1 MLRVLV
7 SSRNTSSS
15 GGGGSRRNHARR
27 IFGGAGTTPFHHMN
41 GGPQQQTLRHVVL
54 LRRYISSSDGSS
66 SIRRRNGIVERIDRI
81 PYHFR
86 HLSTK
91 YYSCTSTVK
100 KTSSSNGAEG
110 ILRWDSFQQT
120 HGTKLESL
128 PEVIAMNRLDTFL
141 HDKVLQEQNRR
152 QQQQR
157 QQPHDPPP
165 APTKNYKYTMNTN
178 QIQLCLDS
186 SIMTFLLHV
195 YARQASLIGHGYYTI
210 GPCGEELLSSVALA
224 LHSNDS
230 LALHYRHLA
239 VSISR
244 QLLKQDATSDD
255 SNNENTPTT
264 TYDEQTV
271 KDILLA
277 RARGYTISKYDPV
290 TGGVH
295 CALGGGR
302 NDYIVT
308 STLASQC
315 PPAVGRALAYSLNTN
330 NRNPNQRPI
339 SMCTVGDGSVHNGHF
354 WSAWTLAKHAKHMN
368 IKCPLVMGI
377 SDNGLSISYQ
387 TKGFV
392 HELFPNNNNNNSNN
406 INSGIPIF
414 RANGQ
419 DMMDVYDQ
427 TTQATNF
434 ARKYSSP
441 TLLLFSNMIRRFGH
455 AATDRQISYL
465 DQATIDSL
473 ADTDVLQST
482 MIQAIEVYNV
492 YEGEGGYVKLRDRY
506 HQLQEWTKEAFEI
519 AMNEPKVTLDDMMER
534 VTMPLIPL
542 PSTSI
547 SSSSRSNTTTDYE
560 HVTTMNTVTNSSL
573 MVRDVEDEKT
583 SNDATVAQDEKP
595 QVLRK
600 QMTRVLDEIMSNDPS
615 VVYLGEDVIHG
626 GYYLVTEGLATKFNK
641 DVRRRRIFDFPPDE
655 TSLLGAGLGF
665 RQVGGVVP
673 IVELPYAKYLDC
685 GVDMFYEI
693 AILNWLSNRN
703 NKLLQQSSDDENSSS
718 TIQPHGMV
726 IRLQGKNFLDSVSC
740 ASRVVGL
747 GTPPS
752 NLALHHFPQCVGC
765 FCRFLSLSLSL
776 SLSNLFSVINS
787 LLHRI

>member
-1 MLRVLV
+1 MLRI
-7 SSRNTSSS
+7 SAYKTTTTSNSV
-15 GGGGSRRNHARR
+15 RR
-27 IFGGAGTTPFHHMN
+27 IFRGTSFHIQHD
-41 GGPQQQTLRHVVL
+41 GRQQEHNV
-54 LRRYISSSDGSS
+54 RRYIGHHNSSGRSSS
-66 SIRRRNGIVERIDRI
+66 RRTGILVGIDRN
-81 PYHFR
+81 PYYFKYC
-86 HLSTK
+86 STK
-91 YYSCTSTVK
+91 DYSCTTSLHY
-100 KTSSSNGAEG
+100 SSSSSSEG
-110 ILRWDSFQQT
+110 ILSWDSFQQT

-141 HDKVLQEQNRR
+141 HDKVLQ
-152 QQQQR
+152 QQQR
-157 QQPHDPPP
+157 IQQQREPPPP
-165 APTKNYKYTMNTN
+165 AAAPTTKNYKYTMTTN

-195 YARQASLIGHGYYTI
+195 YARQASLVGHGYYTI

-224 LHSNDS
+224 LQSCDS

-239 VSISR
+239 ISLSR
-244 QLLKQDATSDD
+244 QLLKQDSEIGTVYDD
-255 SNNENTPTT
+255 E
-264 TYDEQTV
+264 TV

-295 CALGGGR
+295 CALGGGP

-315 PPAVGRALAYSLNTN
+315 PPAVGRALAYSLNKYAQNPTN
-330 NRNPNQRPI
+330 QPRPI

-392 HELFPNNNNNNSNN
+392 HELFPNNNTNNGGS
-406 INSGIPIF
+406 IPIF

-427 TTQATNF
+427 TMQATNF

-441 TLLLFSNMIRRFGH
+441 TLLLYSNMIRRFGH

-473 ADTDVLQST
+473 ADTDVLQSA

-492 YEGEGGYVKLRDRY
+492 YGDNDGGSGNGGGYAKLRDRY

-534 VTMPLIPL
+534 VTMPLVPL
-542 PSTSI
+542 PSTSLT
-547 SSSSRSNTTTDYE
+547 SSSSSSQSSNKARKDYE
-560 HVTTMNTVTNSSL
+560 HVTTINTATNSSL
-573 MVRDVEDEKT
+573 MVRDVEDEKAN
-583 SNDATVAQDEKP
+583 NDGSVTQEEKP

-600 QMTRVLDEIMSNDPS
+600 QMTRVLDEIMSEDPS

-703 NKLLQQSSDDENSSS
+703 NKLQVQSSDDNSKV
-718 TIQPHGMV
+718 QPHGMV
-726 IRLQGKNFLDSVSC
+726 IRLQGKLVSIPFVC
-740 ASRVVGL
+740 LVR
-747 GTPPS
+747 
-752 NLALHHFPQCVGC
+752 
-765 FCRFLSLSLSL
+765 
-776 SLSNLFSVINS
+776 
-787 LLHRI
+787 